1 MENFVPHK
9 QGDEYDNHE
18 DRRMG
23 YLIATRKCSAKPW
36 TCDICN
42 VTIRTGSRTNH
53 MKSIKHAR
61 NMTKQN

>member
-9 QGDEYDNHE
+9 QGDAYDNDE
-18 DRRMG
+18 ERRMG

-36 TCDICN
+36 ACDICN

-53 MKSIKHAR
+53 KKSIKHQR
-61 NMTKQN
+61 NITKQ